1 MKKNVGTWDRVIRIV
16 AGLLFV
22 YLGGAATGAL
32 SVILYIV
39 AVILL
44 LTGLVGTCPLY
55 SMLKKSTKKNSASG
69 QMPPAG
75 N

>member
-1 MKKNVGTWDRVIRIV
+1 MKKNVGTWDRIIRIIV
-16 AGLLFV
+16 GLLFV
-22 YLGGAATGAL
+22 YLGNATTGAL
-32 SVILYIV
+32 SVIFYIV

-55 SMLKKSTKKNSASG
+55 SMLKKSTKKDSASD